1 MNENMYLTLLF
12 LPLGISFLHLYCKL
26 LEPEVFTPSA
36 KASVNVSIENG
47 HRLINDDRALQNLQ
61 SPSASSQQPCKTR
74 AITSLL

>member
-1 MNENMYLTLLF
+1 MNEYMYLTLLF

-47 HRLINDDRALQNLQ
+47 HRLINDRALQNLQ
-61 SPSASSQQPCKTR
+61 SANASSQQPCRTR
-74 AITSLL
+74 AVTSLL